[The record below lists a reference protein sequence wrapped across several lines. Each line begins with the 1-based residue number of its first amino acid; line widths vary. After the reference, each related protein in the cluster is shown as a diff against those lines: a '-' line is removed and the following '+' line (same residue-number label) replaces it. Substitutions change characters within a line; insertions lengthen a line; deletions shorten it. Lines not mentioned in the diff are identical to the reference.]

1 MQHCLASE
9 SCFDS
14 ACCMNVGRTA
24 EEVMSTE
31 QLCQRRLENV
41 RQLKE
46 LYEAELLN
54 ALEEQRSRQCR
65 SLRSAPGRV

>member
-1 MQHCLASE
+1 
-9 SCFDS
+9 
-14 ACCMNVGRTA
+14 MNVGRTT
-24 EEVMSTE
+24 EEVMSME

-65 SLRSAPGRV
+65 SRRSAPGRV

>member
-1 MQHCLASE
+1 M
-9 SCFDS
+9 
-14 ACCMNVGRTA
+14 
-24 EEVMSTE
+24 E

-65 SLRSAPGRV
+65 SRRSAPGRV